1 MQTSI
6 KASYKL
12 ILCFLMGLANHSQI
26 SQNSTLAISLQ
37 YLKKKIRDEVEF
49 WHADKH
55 QSFLQVDFKT
65 LGIRASYK
73 IILSLLTG
81 MIRSSHQRCSVKN
94 GVLRIF
100 AKFTGKHLCQSLFF
114 KNVTGAACN
123 LIEKETLAQVFSCEF
138 CESSKNT
145 FFTEHVWATASA

>member
-1 MQTSI
+1 MTSLLFLCNILRKKWDSELIFCMQTSI

-12 ILCFLMGLANHSQI
+12 ILWFLMGLANHSQI
-26 SQNSTLAISLQ
+26 SQNSTLAMSLQ

-49 WHADKH
+49 WHEDKH

-81 MIRSSHQRCSVKN
+81 MIRSSHQRCPATSLKKRLWRRCFPVNFAK
-94 GVLRIF
+94 VLR
-100 AKFTGKHLCQSLFF
+100 TP
-114 KNVTGAACN
+114 
-123 LIEKETLAQVFSCEF
+123 FSQ
-138 CESSKNT
+138 NT
-145 FFTEHVWATASA
+145 SGRLLLHDQAFS